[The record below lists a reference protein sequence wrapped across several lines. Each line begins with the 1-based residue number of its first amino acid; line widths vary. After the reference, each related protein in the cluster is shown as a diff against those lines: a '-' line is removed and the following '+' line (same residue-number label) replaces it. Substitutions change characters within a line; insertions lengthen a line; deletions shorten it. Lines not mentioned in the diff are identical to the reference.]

1 MELHPSA
8 SLLVEL
14 LARAAK
20 IGAQKLL
27 AMTTGRHGTQGQ
39 DRKRIRPNIRLRNQ
53 NQMLHKEKCTYPPV
67 LSILYWLL
75 ILIETRF
82 ITDLDRWS
90 LYALIGTASQSQASA
105 LKDAVYNYLTF
116 KSFIGVRLSVSS
128 LI

>member
-1 MELHPSA
+1 MELHTSA

-20 IGAQKLL
+20 VGAQKLL
-27 AMTTGRHGTQGQ
+27 AMTTGRHGTQSQ
-39 DRKRIRPNIRLRNQ
+39 NRKRIRTNIRLRNQ
-53 NQMLHKEKCTYPPV
+53 NQMLNVEECTYPPL
-67 LSILYWLL
+67 LSILYSLL

-90 LYALIGTASQSQASA
+90 VYALIGTASESQASG
-105 LKDAVYNYLTF
+105 LRDAFYKYLTF
-116 KSFIGVRLSVSS
+116 ESFIGVRLSVSS